1 MKSKMSKKKE
11 EFEVVV
17 LSRDEITT
25 YPKLNQPEVT
35 VMVTYVGGGL
45 PPFTI
50 RIPKDKW
57 TPEYEKTLIRASIE
71 DRLKK
76 KPETYRV

>member
-1 MKSKMSKKKE
+1 MKRRMSKKKE

-25 YPKLNQPEVT
+25 YPKLNTPVIT
-35 VMVTYVGGGL
+35 VMVTYVGAGL
-45 PPFTI
+45 PPHTI

-57 TPEYEKTLIRASIE
+57 TPEYEKALLRASIE

-76 KPETYRV
+76 KPEAYRV